1 MDWYNKTTIK
11 KIRLLSLVDIDMN
24 KNIAKT
30 ERRTKIRKRIRS
42 TISGTPEC
50 PRISVYKSNK
60 QLYVQLIDDVAG
72 VTLGSSSAKSTVEGG
87 KEAGA
92 SIAQIALDKG
102 IKTAVYDRS
111 GYEFHGI
118 IKAVAD
124 AAREAGLD
132 F

>member
-1 MDWYNKTTIK
+1 
-11 KIRLLSLVDIDMN
+11 MN
-24 KNIAKT
+24 KSIAKT

-42 TISGTPEC
+42 TISGTAEC
-50 PRISVYKSNK
+50 PRICVYESNK
-60 QLYVQLIDDVAG
+60 QLYVQLVDDVAG
-72 VTLGSSSAKSTVEGG
+72 VTLCSASAKSSVEGG

-92 SIAQIALDKG
+92 SIAKVALDKG

>member
-1 MDWYNKTTIK
+1 
-11 KIRLLSLVDIDMN
+11 MN
-24 KNIAKT
+24 KSIAKT

-42 TISGTPEC
+42 TISGTTEC
-50 PRISVYKSNK
+50 PRICVYKSNK
-60 QLYVQLIDDVAG
+60 QLYVQLVDDLAG
-72 VTLGSSSAKSTVEGG
+72 VTLCSASAKSSVEGG

-92 SIAQIALDKG
+92 SIAKVALDKG

>member
-1 MDWYNKTTIK
+1 
-11 KIRLLSLVDIDMN
+11 MN

-42 TISGTPEC
+42 TISGTADC

-60 QLYVQLIDDVAG
+60 KLYIQLIDDVAG
-72 VTLGSSSAKSTVEGG
+72 VTLGSTNARSTVEGG
-87 KEAGA
+87 AEAGA
-92 SIAQIALDKG
+92 SIAKIAIDKG
-102 IKTAVYDRS
+102 IKTVVYDRS

-124 AAREAGLD
+124 AARKNGLD

>member
-1 MDWYNKTTIK
+1 
-11 KIRLLSLVDIDMN
+11 MN

-30 ERRTKIRKRIRS
+30 ERRKKIRKRIRS
-42 TISGTPEC
+42 TISGTAEC

-87 KEAGA
+87 TEAGA
-92 SIAQIALDKG
+92 AIAQIALDKG

>member
-1 MDWYNKTTIK
+1 
-11 KIRLLSLVDIDMN
+11 MN

-42 TISGTPEC
+42 TISGTAEC

-87 KEAGA
+87 KVAGA

>member
-1 MDWYNKTTIK
+1 
-11 KIRLLSLVDIDMN
+11 MN

-42 TISGTPEC
+42 TISGTADC

-60 QLYVQLIDDVAG
+60 KLYIQLIDDVAG
-72 VTLGSSSAKSTVEGG
+72 VHLGSTSARSTVEGG

-92 SIAQIALDKG
+92 SIANIAIDKG
-102 IKTAVYDRS
+102 IKTVVYDRS

-124 AAREAGLD
+124 AARKNGLD

>member
-1 MDWYNKTTIK
+1 
-11 KIRLLSLVDIDMN
+11 MN

-42 TISGTPEC
+42 TISGTLEC

-87 KEAGA
+87 KEAGT

>member
-1 MDWYNKTTIK
+1 
-11 KIRLLSLVDIDMN
+11 MN

-42 TISGTPEC
+42 TISGTVEC

>member
-1 MDWYNKTTIK
+1 
-11 KIRLLSLVDIDMN
+11 MN

-42 TISGTPEC
+42 TISGTAEC

-92 SIAQIALDKG
+92 
-102 IKTAVYDRS
+102 
-111 GYEFHGI
+111 
-118 IKAVAD
+118 
-124 AAREAGLD
+124 
-132 F
+132 

>member
-1 MDWYNKTTIK
+1 
-11 KIRLLSLVDIDMN
+11 MN

-42 TISGTPEC
+42 TISGTAEC

-72 VTLGSSSAKSTVEGG
+72 VTLGSSSAKSTAEGG

>member
-1 MDWYNKTTIK
+1 
-11 KIRLLSLVDIDMN
+11 MN

-42 TISGTPEC
+42 TISGTSEC

-72 VTLGSSSAKSTVEGG
+72 VTLGSTNAKSTVEGG

-102 IKTAVYDRS
+102 IKSAVYDRS

-124 AAREAGLD
+124 AARETGLD

>member
-1 MDWYNKTTIK
+1 
-11 KIRLLSLVDIDMN
+11 MN

-42 TISGTPEC
+42 TISGTAEC

-102 IKTAVYDRS
+102 IKTAVYDCS

>member
-1 MDWYNKTTIK
+1 
-11 KIRLLSLVDIDMN
+11 MN

-72 VTLGSSSAKSTVEGG
+72 VTLGSSRAKSTVEGG

>member
-1 MDWYNKTTIK
+1 
-11 KIRLLSLVDIDMN
+11 MN

-92 SIAQIALDKG
+92 SIAQIALEKG

>member
-1 MDWYNKTTIK
+1 
-11 KIRLLSLVDIDMN
+11 MN

-132 F
+132 V

>member
-1 MDWYNKTTIK
+1 
-11 KIRLLSLVDIDMN
+11 MN

-42 TISGTPEC
+42 TISGTAEC

-60 QLYVQLIDDVAG
+60 HLYVQLIDDLAG
-72 VTLGSSSAKSTVEGG
+72 VTLGATQSKSTVEGG
-87 KEAGA
+87 TQAGTA
-92 SIAQIALDKG
+92 IAKIAQDKG

-111 GYEFHGI
+111 GYEFHGVV
-118 IKAVAD
+118 KAVAD